1 MQNCIDFYKRQ
12 VLHPSRTTDVI
23 HGPKTGLDNYRPIK
37 LVIHTERAKHK
48 FSKIMERHEIF
59 DVYMEVPR
67 TSIRLKEVKDL
78 FYPNKDT
85 NDNFPHQI
93 LAVGR
98 PGIGKTVL
106 TEKIMRDWANAGV
119 GDFYRGKIAF
129 YFKFRWFNSNE
140 LKDMTLKTFLSYGTE
155 LSDEKFERIYEDITI
170 HPEKAI
176 LIFDG
181 LDEFNG
187 NVDYLNHLPPP
198 NDPNICMSG
207 ILLFIKLISGRLL
220 PEATVLVTS
229 RPTANELYSRFT
241 FDRIVEIIG
250 FTSDKIEE
258 YVRKFCDS
266 HNRSDLKPKI
276 WNYIKSSS
284 DLLNL
289 CYIPVNCFIVSTIL
303 FECLSDLDLGNG
315 TSALPTTPTELYQA
329 AIAHFDKHHCRKID
343 GEFSVE
349 AIKKL
354 QLLAYNGIVDG
365 QLVFHNE
372 LFDEQMKRSGLLNS
386 LSNPYSQA
394 QTKFCFINLSNCTR
408 ISCCKACDR
417 NVYSG
422 KDKRVYFVSYWKW

>member
-1 MQNCIDFYKRQ
+1 VLNTGFAPFVFVEIIRLCRRFPIKCNRRVSWSFAKFVTVYLLQKRYARAELQLTKLQECKTDGVDLELANLQNCIDFYKRQ
-12 VLHPSRTTDVI
+12 VLHPSCTTDVI
-23 HGPKTGLDNYRPIK
+23 YGPKTGLDNYIK

-155 LSDEKFERIYEDITI
+155 LSDEKFERIYEDKTI
-170 HPEKAI
+170 HSEKAI

-187 NVDYLNHLPPP
+187 NY
-198 NDPNICMSG
+198 
-207 ILLFIKLISGRLL
+207 
-220 PEATVLVTS
+220 
-229 RPTANELYSRFT
+229 
-241 FDRIVEIIG
+241 
-250 FTSDKIEE
+250 
-258 YVRKFCDS
+258 
-266 HNRSDLKPKI
+266 
-276 WNYIKSSS
+276 
-284 DLLNL
+284 
-289 CYIPVNCFIVSTIL
+289 
-303 FECLSDLDLGNG
+303 
-315 TSALPTTPTELYQA
+315 
-329 AIAHFDKHHCRKID
+329 
-343 GEFSVE
+343 
-349 AIKKL
+349 
-354 QLLAYNGIVDG
+354 
-365 QLVFHNE
+365 
-372 LFDEQMKRSGLLNS
+372 
-386 LSNPYSQA
+386 
-394 QTKFCFINLSNCTR
+394 CT
-408 ISCCKACDR
+408 
-417 NVYSG
+417 
-422 KDKRVYFVSYWKW
+422 